1 MMQRKINLLML
12 LFSLIGG
19 AAGFLIGEIVL
30 LRFLDEWPHWLVIG
44 VYFGI
49 MAFCIGLFCLIAEL
63 ISPKLNGMSWKQRY
77 AGLSWKLLVPATLVL
92 LLAAGSLLELGYQIN
107 PAGAKKV
114 NDLVLVIDNSG
125 SMAQNDP
132 NNDRITAAKN
142 MIGQMDGDKRVSVV
156 LFGDE
161 AEVLQPFTPVGTD
174 AEKQAVYDKLDH
186 IPGTDAGTNFD
197 LALSETLRQIQDQGE
212 SNNGAMVILLSDGYS
227 DLDTA
232 AALAPYTERNI
243 AVNTVGLSVTDAG
256 GVGLLQAI
264 AQMTDGTYYDVTDAG
279 QLSLVFGEIYN
290 SLGDRTLLTERTGMY
305 ADSTYLAIYRAV
317 ALVIIGALI
326 GLGLGLIFDNRYLAR
341 NFAIG
346 GIPAGLLAGLLL
358 ENGLHGSIWLDPVV
372 RLLAALLLAGI
383 IALFSF
389 VLPIRDHGKSSG
401 GTGRRAST
409 RPGRG
414 GEGFDHAR
422 RNSSSKG
429 F

>member
-1 MMQRKINLLML
+1 MMQRKINLLLL

-44 VYFGI
+44 VYFGV
-49 MAFCIGLFCLIAEL
+49 MAFCIGLLCLIAEL

-92 LLAAGSLLELGYQIN
+92 LFTAGSLLELGYQIN

-132 NNDRITAAKN
+132 NNDRIAAAKN
-142 MIGQMDGDKRVSVV
+142 MIGQMDKDKRVAVI

-161 AEVLQPFTPVGTD
+161 PQVLQPFTPVGTD
-174 AEKQAVYDKLDH
+174 AEKQAVYDKLEQ
-186 IPGTDAGTNFD
+186 IPSTDSGTNFD
-197 LALSETLRQIQDQGE
+197 LALSETLRQIQNRGE
-212 SNNGAMVILLSDGYS
+212 SDNGAMVILLSDGYS

-232 AALAPYTERNI
+232 TALAPYMERNI
-243 AVNTVGLSVTDAG
+243 AVNTVGLSVTDSG
-256 GVGLLQAI
+256 GVGLLRAI
-264 AQMTDGTYYDVTDAG
+264 AQMTGGTYYDVTDAG

-305 ADSTYLAIYRAV
+305 ADSTYLAIYRTV

-326 GLGLGLIFDNRYLAR
+326 GLALGLMFDNRYLAR

-358 ENGLHGSIWLDPVV
+358 ENGLHGSIWLDPIV
-372 RLLAALLLAGI
+372 RLLAAVLLAGV

-401 GTGRRAST
+401 GTGREVST